1 MKSFARRLTFLTP
14 GLFSFLKPGRPQQF
28 DGLVSRESKTQ
39 NALLTSLKDE
49 DTKRWKQDG
58 DSKLLVNPDSATY
71 GRHWETE
78 AGVYVIP
85 LDGDHSGMVKLGPRD
100 TDGYPKIRRVM
111 REFVQLAIPVVKVRL
126 SDAPLIA
133 PLTNWKPPDVSLAKR
148 KAESSV
154 DEEPEAKMIKVDRA
168 PKPPNAE
175 DQQGKLSHH
184 GLCLF
189 RFS

>member
-1 MKSFARRLTFLTP
+1 M
-14 GLFSFLKPGRPQQF
+14 
-28 DGLVSRESKTQ
+28 
-39 NALLTSLKDE
+39 LTSLKDK

-100 TDGYPKIRRVM
+100 TDGYPKIRRAM

-126 SDAPLIA
+126 SDTSLIPLS
-133 PLTNWKPPDVSLAKR
+133 TNRKPPEVSLAKR
-148 KAESSV
+148 KAEFSV
-154 DEEPEAKMIKVDRA
+154 DKGPEPKMIKVDKA

-175 DQQGKLSHH
+175 DQQGKLSHQ

-189 RFS
+189 PSS